1 MITAN
6 LPHKEFFEFF
16 EGDLLFYH
24 DEDSIGLL
32 AGTTI
37 AVQLLAGTTK

>member
-6 LPHKEFFEFF
+6 LPHKEFF